1 MVLKKSTPYW
11 TNKAKND
18 LKEIAKYLKKEA
30 SKDIASKQSK
40 NIKYYANLLG
50 ENPLLGFK
58 EPLLESEPEG
68 FRSLIHE
75 YYKIVYYIE
84 NDSVYIA
91 RIFDCRQDPDKLKQ
105 AIR

>member
-58 EPLLESEPEG
+58 ESLLESEPEG